1 MGFHCH
7 LSSSV
12 SFTEYQS
19 IQGLIPV
26 LRIII
31 TIVLSGKDGKR
42 RKYGVVQ
49 SFWVQKAHLNS
60 NMMLM
65 IIRATS
71 FLGTRHCRYYF
82 L

>member
-12 SFTEYQS
+12 SFTEYPS

-42 RKYGVVQ
+42 RKHVV
-49 SFWVQKAHLNS
+49 VK
-60 NMMLM
+60 
-65 IIRATS
+65 
-71 FLGTRHCRYYF
+71 FLGSEGAFEFNDDVNDYYGYQLFRYKA